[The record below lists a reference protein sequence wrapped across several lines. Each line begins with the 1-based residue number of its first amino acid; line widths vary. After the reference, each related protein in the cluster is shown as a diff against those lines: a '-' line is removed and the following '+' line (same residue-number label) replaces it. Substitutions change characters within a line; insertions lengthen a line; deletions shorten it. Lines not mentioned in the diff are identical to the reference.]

1 MIMEDKSEALKGKY
15 MLQLLPFVGLVL
27 HLGSNSAELLNPF
40 PQHPEKDQREREK
53 ERKKKEH
60 FGKKLSECHVAEKE
74 EKVKL
79 FDNGSS

>member
-15 MLQLLPFVGLVL
+15 LLQLLPFVGLVL
-27 HLGSNSAELLNPF
+27 HLESNSAELLNPF
-40 PQHPEKDQREREK
+40 PQHPEKDQRERKK
-53 ERKKKEH
+53 EKKKNILVKNSLNAIED
-60 FGKKLSECHVAEKE
+60 EKE